1 MAHLSGPEYT
11 ALDSNGHGALA
22 ALGRYGS
29 LSVALLMIQV
39 DNFAL
44 VVALPTIADDLQVAT
59 TDVSWAIGA
68 YMIAFGVALIPGGR
82 LGDMWGRKRTM
93 IVGLGAFVIASA
105 AAGMAESAGQLVGWR
120 ILQGLAGGLYSP
132 LALSLVST
140 TVEPAHKGRVL
151 GIVMGAAALGTA
163 AGPIVGGTV
172 TATFGWRWVLLV
184 NLPIGI
190 VAMLWG
196 MLQLPESR
204 DEAAASRGLR
214 GFDWVGMAL
223 ASVGVAVLSA
233 GVELGARGAQSAMV
247 AASVVLGC
255 GGLALFVVWERRAPW
270 PLVPPRLWRNRE
282 LLFLV
287 TTCTLVYM
295 ALMVA
300 FFVATVDAQDVRGL
314 SPLVVGM
321 LFIPPA
327 LGRMAASFTAGR
339 LANRNRGLATMTW
352 SMFAGALMLAAL
364 AVAGPLWLFVI
375 ALTATALTLG
385 VGHQFGIV
393 DVQVRVPGDDAGAAA
408 GVMLTMLMLMGGLAV
423 AVTAAA
429 MGTDAEGVPNSAS
442 VMWTLLAWAAVV
454 AAGGLGAWGLSPQ
467 VVAGGGR

>member
-1 MAHLSGPEYT
+1 
-11 ALDSNGHGALA
+11 
-22 ALGRYGS
+22 
-29 LSVALLMIQV
+29 MIQV

-82 LGDMWGRKRTM
+82 FGDMWGRKRTM
-93 IVGLGAFVIASA
+93 MVGLGAFVLASA
-105 AAGMAESAGQLVGWR
+105 AAGVADSASELVAWR
-120 ILQGLAGGLYSP
+120 IVQGLAGGLYSP

-140 TVEPAHKGRVL
+140 TVDPARKGRVL
-151 GIVMGAAALGTA
+151 GIVMGAAAVGTA

-190 VAMLWG
+190 VAMVWG

-204 DEAAASRGLR
+204 DAAAAGRGVR
-214 GFDWVGMAL
+214 SFDWLGMTL
-223 ASVGVAVLSA
+223 ASVGVAVLCF
-233 GVELGARGAQSAMV
+233 GVEIAARGGLTPAV
-247 AASVVLGC
+247 AVSVASGLGV
-255 GGLALFVVWERRAPW
+255 LALFVGWERRAAW
-270 PLVPPRLWRNRE
+270 PLVPPRLWRHRE
-282 LLFLV
+282 LRFLV
-287 TTCTLVYM
+287 ITCTVIYM
-295 ALMVA
+295 ALMVV

-327 LGRMAASFTAGR
+327 LGRMAASVTAGR
-339 LANRNRGLATMTW
+339 LANRQRDLTTMIW
-352 SMFAGALMLAAL
+352 SMLSGAVMLVAL
-364 AVAGPLWLFVI
+364 AFAEPLWLFVI
-375 ALTATALTLG
+375 ALTATAFTLG

-408 GVMLTMLMLMGGLAV
+408 GVMLTMLMLWGGLAV

-429 MGTDAEGVPNSAS
+429 MGTGAGDVPNSSS
-442 VMWTLLAWAAVV
+442 VMGTLLVWAAVV
-454 AAGGLGAWGLSPQ
+454 AVGG
-467 VVAGGGR
+467 VVSTGWLRRLR